1 VKQCSAI
8 CGDGKIQ
15 LSEDCRNCSE
25 DVKQCSAICGDG
37 KIQLSEDCRNCSED
51 VKQCRED
58 TCGNG
63 ILDVDA

>member
-1 VKQCSAI
+1 
-8 CGDGKIQ
+8 
-15 LSEDCRNCSE
+15 
-25 DVKQCSAICGDG
+25 VKQCSAICGDG